1 MSYPRIVSLLPS
13 ATEILFAIGA
23 GEQVVGVT
31 HECDTPIEAASRPRV
46 TSTRIQKVARNDES
60 ISMSIER
67 QVQAHLNG
75 GDSLYDLDEQRL
87 HRLAP
92 DVVVTQAL
100 CDICAVSF
108 ATVERA
114 VSTLPNDPK
123 LVSLEPSTLAEVQEN
138 VALLGR
144 VAHRE
149 TEASAL
155 LSEMNERIAAVE
167 RRVHSL
173 PRKRTV
179 MLEWT
184 DPPYGGGHWSSECVA
199 LAGGEPLC
207 AFPGVP
213 SEAISWD
220 AVIAADPEVIIIA
233 PCGTG
238 LADTLAAI
246 DDLASRAPFWL
257 DFAAARRVVAI
268 DGHHYVNRPSPAL
281 VRTIELFAYAIH
293 PDGSVFVRD
302 DEFAVISSELSRS
315 RKAQILS
322 TSSARTD

>member
-1 MSYPRIVSLLPS
+1 MNYPRIVSLLPS
-13 ATEILFAIGA
+13 ATEILFALGA
-23 GEQVVGVT
+23 GQQVVGVT
-31 HECDTPIEAASRPRV
+31 HECDTPIEAASRPRL
-46 TSTRIQKVARNDES
+46 TSTRIKKVALDGES

-67 QVQAHLNG
+67 QVQAHLHG
-75 GDSLYDLDEQRL
+75 GESLYDLDEERL
-87 HRLAP
+87 HRLGP
-92 DVVVTQAL
+92 DVVVTQSL
-100 CDICAVSF
+100 CDICAVAF

-114 VSTLPNDPK
+114 VSTMPNDPT
-123 LVSLEPSTLAEVQEN
+123 LVSLEPSTLAEVKEN

-149 TEASAL
+149 AEASAL
-155 LSEMNERIAAVE
+155 LMEMNERIAAVG
-167 RRVHSL
+167 RRVGSL

-199 LAGGEPLC
+199 LAGGEPRC

-246 DDLASRAPFWL
+246 DDLARREPFWL
-257 DFAAARRVVAI
+257 DFAARRRVVAI

-281 VRTIELFAYAIH
+281 VRTIELFAHAIH
-293 PDGSVFVRD
+293 PEHDIHLQD
-302 DEFAVISSELSRS
+302 HEFAVVTEQLLSRS
-315 RKAQILS
+315 S
-322 TSSARTD
+322 